1 MAKHKLG
8 KGLKALLI
16 VLIVIVC
23 IVVILGIFL
32 LVWFYADSYKDL
44 DSFKTEFAIP
54 GLEDGVVPQGL
65 GSYTDEN
72 GTATYFM
79 CCYMVDGSA
88 SRIYVINEGSGA
100 EQYVTLTKSSGGD
113 FTGHCG
119 GIASDG
125 THVWLS
131 SEMDIYTMDYDTVVS
146 SATAAGGSV
155 NIGDGFVVD
164 AADEGD
170 GKVFNVAYLFYD
182 AEDEALYAG
191 EFYRSGSYPT
201 IDEHKITTPAGD
213 DNTAIVYKLEK
224 DDEDAKGFASIPSC
238 AYSTTSQIQGL
249 AVSNGKIAL
258 SESYGLANS
267 HIYVYE
273 LAAAKKSD
281 TQLDLLTADKTTV
294 KLDLYFLD
302 SDNLTAT
309 YTLPSMTEGLTVS
322 SGRVY
327 VLFESAGKK
336 YRMFVRER
344 MYNVISI
351 SL

>member
-1 MAKHKLG
+1 MKKMARWLRN
-8 KGLKALLI
+8 LLI
-16 VLIVIVC
+16 AVIVIVC
-23 IVVILGIFL
+23 ILVILGIFL

-65 GSYTDEN
+65 GSYTDED
-72 GTATYFM
+72 GHATFFM

-88 SRIYVINEGSGA
+88 SRIYVINEDSGT
-100 EQYVTLTKSSGGD
+100 EQYVTLKSSDGSD
-113 FTGHCG
+113 FCGHCG

-125 THVWLS
+125 EHVWLS
-131 SEMDIYTMDYDTVVS
+131 SETDIYTMDYGTVVS
-146 SATAAGGSV
+146 GATASGGSV
-155 NIGDGFVVD
+155 NVGTGFVVD

-170 GKVFNVAYLFYD
+170 GKVFNVAYIFYD

-213 DNTAIVYKLEK
+213 ENTAIVYKLEK
-224 DDEDAKGFASIPSC
+224 DETDAKGFSSIPSC

-267 HIYVYE
+267 HIYVHD
-273 LAAAKKSD
+273 LAKANAATPGK
-281 TQLDLLTADKTTV
+281 LDLLTADKTTV
-294 KLDLYFLD
+294 QLDLYYLD
-302 SDNLTAT
+302 SSNLDTT

-322 SGRVY
+322 NGKVY

-336 YRMFVRER
+336 YRLYVRER